1 MSYLMR
7 MISPMKEWIQEP
19 PEISD
24 DGMISADAISDLRT
38 TDNCISTWYV
48 GEKSEEDI
56 KKGVLALT
64 SGFRSLED
72 IKIVFLDDQKLIAA
86 GLTIYETDGDTK
98 IKDYVKLHRDIA
110 LLNSSRLQKLAKVIF
125 ESIWEENIQIVHR
138 ETIICW
144 LLSALNE
151 KKLDFGSL
159 DKNLRQGF
167 AASIDKMVRMK
178 KIIKENI
185 DDEVWESIKQQIE
198 KNSCKT
204 NCKFESECERYKK
217 VS

>member
-1 MSYLMR
+1 MR

-19 PEISD
+19 YEISD

-48 GEKSEEDI
+48 GEKSEEEI

-72 IKIVFLDDQKLIAA
+72 IKIAFLDDEKLTDA
-86 GLTIYETDGDTK
+86 GLTIHETDGDTK

-110 LLNSSRLQKLAKVIF
+110 FLNSAKLQKLAKVVL
-125 ESIWEENIQIVHR
+125 ESVWEENTQIIHK
-138 ETIICW
+138 ETITGW

-151 KKLDFGSL
+151 KKLGFESL
-159 DKNLRQGF
+159 DKNLRQGL
-167 AASIDKMVRMK
+167 AASINKMIRTR
-178 KIIKENI
+178 KIVKENI
-185 DDEVWESIKQQIE
+185 DGEVWKSIEQQLE
-198 KNSCKT
+198 KNSRKT
-204 NCKFESECERYKK
+204 TCKFEGECERYQK

>member
-1 MSYLMR
+1 MR

-19 PEISD
+19 HEIPD

-48 GEKSEEDI
+48 GGKSEDEI

-72 IKIVFLDDQKLIAA
+72 IKIVFLDDEKIASA
-86 GLTIYETDGDTK
+86 GLSIYETDGDTK
-98 IKDYVKLHRDIA
+98 IKEFVKLHRDIA
-110 LLNSSRLQKLAKVIF
+110 LLNSAKLQKLARIIL
-125 ESIWEENIQIVHR
+125 ESVWEENTQIIHR
-138 ETIICW
+138 ETIVLW

-151 KKLDFGSL
+151 KKLNFESL
-159 DKNLRQGF
+159 DKNLRQSY
-167 AASIDKMVRMK
+167 AACINKMLRTK
-178 KIIKENI
+178 KITNDNI
-185 DDEVWESIKQQIE
+185 NEDVWLSIEQQIV
-198 KNSCKT
+198 KNSRKT
-204 NCKFESECERYKK
+204 TCKFENICERYKK